1 MSAATAPTGSAPAG
15 TAPAGSAPAG
25 SAPAGTA
32 LTRSAAPAAPATGLV
47 DPTYDAV
54 AVRSAAVVVRAYS
67 TSFGWACRLL
77 GDDVRDHVRGVYA
90 LVRVADEIVDDP
102 RPGLSATERGA
113 LLTEL
118 EHEVGRARERGRS
131 SNLVVHAFAG
141 TARRFGIGDDLVAP
155 FFASM
160 RADLT
165 VSAHDEAS
173 FAAYVHGSAEV
184 VGLMCLRVFVAGDDA
199 AYDRLAPGA
208 ARLGAAFQ
216 KVNFLR
222 DLAEDADLRGR
233 SYFPGVDVDAFG
245 DADRDRLLAD
255 IDADLAVARV
265 AIDELPRSSR
275 RAVRVA
281 HDLFAELSRRL
292 AATPAATIR
301 RERVRVPGPVKARL
315 VARALAWDAVR

>member
-1 MSAATAPTGSAPAG
+1 MNAATTSSGAVPAV
-15 TAPAGSAPAG
+15 PVPVAGAG
-25 SAPAGTA
+25 AAVAG
-32 LTRSAAPAAPATGLV
+32 V
-47 DPTYDAV
+47 DPTYDAT

-102 RPGLSATERGA
+102 RPGLSVAERGE
-113 LLTEL
+113 LLDEL
-118 EHEVGRARERGRS
+118 EQEVARARGRGRS
-131 SNLVVHAFAG
+131 SNLVVHAFAR
-141 TARRFGIGDDLVAP
+141 TARLFGIGDDLVAP

-160 RADLT
+160 RTDLT
-165 VSAHDEAS
+165 VTAHDEAG
-173 FAAYVHGSAEV
+173 FATYVHGSAEV
-184 VGLMCLRVFVAGDDA
+184 VGLMCLRVFVAADDA
-199 AYDRLAPGA
+199 AYARLAPGA

-222 DLAEDADLRGR
+222 DLAEDVDLRGR
-233 SYFPGVDVDAFG
+233 SYFPGLDVDAFD

-255 IDADLAVARV
+255 VDADLAAARV

-275 RAVRVA
+275 LAVRVA

-315 VARALAWDAVR
+315 VAGALAREALR